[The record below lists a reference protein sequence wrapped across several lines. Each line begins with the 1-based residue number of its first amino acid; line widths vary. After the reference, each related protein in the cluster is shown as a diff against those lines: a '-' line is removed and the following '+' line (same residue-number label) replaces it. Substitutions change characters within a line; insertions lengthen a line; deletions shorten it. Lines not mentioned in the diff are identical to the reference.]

1 MVSHIRIMKILICC
15 SKFLYDKIPPIK
27 EKLEK
32 MVHNITMPNSYE
44 EPLKEEE
51 MKKISQE
58 EHSKWKGN
66 MIRLQTE
73 KVKANDAV
81 LILNF
86 EKNGQKNYIGGAT
99 FLEIF
104 RAFDSGKKI
113 FLFNSIPDNILRD
126 ELMGMNPVI
135 INGDLSRIK

>member
-1 MVSHIRIMKILICC
+1 MKIFICC

-27 EKLEK
+27 DKLEELGH
-32 MVHNITMPNSYE
+32 VVTVPNSYE

-51 MKKISQE
+51 MKKISQK

-66 MIRLQTE
+66 MIRLQAK
-73 KVKANDAV
+73 KVEANDAV

-99 FLEIF
+99 FLEVF

-113 FLFNSIPDNILRD
+113 FLFNPIPDNILKD
-126 ELMGMNPVI
+126 ELIGMNPTI
-135 INGDLSRIK
+135 INGDLSLIK

>member
-1 MVSHIRIMKILICC
+1 MKIFICC

-27 EKLEK
+27 NKLEEK
-32 MVHNITMPNSYE
+32 GHIITVSNSYDA
-44 EPLKEEE
+44 PLKEEE
-51 MKKISQE
+51 MKKISRE
-58 EHSKWKGN
+58 EYSKWKGN
-66 MIRLQTE
+66 IIRLQSE
-73 KVKANDAV
+73 KVEANDTV

-113 FLFNSIPDNILRD
+113 FLFNPIPDNILKD
-126 ELMGMNPVI
+126 ELIGMNPTI
-135 INGDLSRIK
+135 INGNLSLI

>member
-1 MVSHIRIMKILICC
+1 MGYS
-15 SKFLYDKIPPIK
+15 
-27 EKLEK
+27 
-32 MVHNITMPNSYE
+32 ITLPNSFE
-44 EPLKEEE
+44 EPLKEEKI
-51 MKKISQE
+51 KKISQE

-104 RAFDSGKKI
+104 RAFDTGKKI
-113 FLFNSIPDNILRD
+113 FLFNSIPDNILKD
-126 ELMGMNPVI
+126 ELIGMNPTV
-135 INGDLSRIK
+135 INGDLLRIK